1 MNEANL
7 TQAIRSGIAAGI
19 LPPSAANSGSQ
30 RPWALVALSM
40 VGVWLAALPLICL
53 IGMLLPHG
61 WSNPFEFA
69 VLGTIAIVASL
80 YGLHERAESMVAEQ
94 LCFIALLV
102 GWGLIAFAM
111 EETLGDRHVAAPL
124 ALLTFALAFF
134 HSRHWLHVVL
144 GAVTFALSQY
154 ALLKRPE
161 YDELAWKWLCIVIPL
176 AAWIG
181 IRKFAAF
188 MSAHDDP
195 LKIAATL
202 DAFATG
208 LGAIL
213 LLYLMD
219 KAGQTFLLG
228 SLLPADLRSPVES
241 DAASHG
247 ISLAIAALA
256 CMGFQ
261 RIRPALPTI
270 GIALVVPVVAG
281 LSWLIP
287 SFGPALLMLVA
298 CVQSGQ
304 RRLAVGAAVACAW
317 SIGTLYYSFAI
328 PLTTTAMLLL
338 LSGIMVA
345 GAAWQPSLLR
355 FLHFLRGPTLTTSS
369 ESEHI
374 DQRARYG
381 ILLSALLVFCM
392 INIGI
397 WQKERTIAKGKTI
410 FVELAPV
417 DPRSLMQGDFMRLR
431 YRIPPELFS
440 EMIPERAQKAIG
452 TVDAKGILHIE
463 ELAKDAPLKKDQIA
477 IELLPQRGEWIIAT
491 DAWYFTEGEGK
502 RWEGARYGEFRV
514 MADGKAVL
522 VGLKGEGLKA
532 L

>member
-1 MNEANL
+1 MNDATL
-7 TQAIRSGIAAGI
+7 TQAIRSGIDAGI

-53 IGMLLPHG
+53 IGIIVPRD
-61 WSNPFEFA
+61 WSNALNFA
-69 VLGTIAIVASL
+69 VLGTIAIGASL
-80 YGLHERAESMVAEQ
+80 YGLHERVASMVAEQ

-102 GWGLIAFAM
+102 GWGLIAFAI
-111 EETLGDRHVAAPL
+111 EETLGYRQVAAPL
-124 ALLTFALAFF
+124 ALLTVALAFF

-161 YDELAWKWLCIVIPL
+161 YDEFAWKWLCTVIPL

-181 IRKFAAF
+181 VRKFAAF
-188 MSAHDDP
+188 MSAHEDP
-195 LKIAATL
+195 FKIAATL

-208 LGAIL
+208 WGAIL

-247 ISLAIAALA
+247 ISLALAALA
-256 CMGFQ
+256 CMGLQ

-281 LSWLIP
+281 LSLLIP

-304 RRLAVGAAVACAW
+304 CRLAVGAAVACAW

-328 PLTTTAMLLL
+328 PLASTAMLLL
-338 LSGIMVA
+338 LSGIVVA
-345 GAAWQPSLLR
+345 GLAWQPSLLR
-355 FLHFLRGPTLTTSS
+355 SLRGPALTISS
-369 ESEHI
+369 EPEHI
-374 DQRARYG
+374 YHRARHG
-381 ILLSALLVFCM
+381 ILLCALLVFGM
-392 INIGI
+392 INTGI
-397 WQKERTIAKGKTI
+397 WQKERNIAKGRTI

-431 YRIPPELFS
+431 YRMPPELFS
-440 EMIPERAQKAIG
+440 EMIPEGSQKAIG
-452 TVDAKGILHIE
+452 AVDAKGILHIE
-463 ELAKDAPLKKDQIA
+463 ELAKDAPLKKDQVV
-477 IELLPQRGEWIIAT
+477 IELMPAKGEWIIAT
-491 DAWYFTEGEGK
+491 DAWYFSEGEGK

-522 VGLKGEGLKA
+522 VGLKGEGLKT

>member
-1 MNEANL
+1 MNEATL
-7 TQAIRSGIAAGI
+7 TQAIRSGIDAGI

-53 IGMLLPHG
+53 IGIMVPHG
-61 WSNPFEFA
+61 WSNSFNFA
-69 VLGTIAIVASL
+69 AFGTIAIVASL

-154 ALLKRPE
+154 ALLKRIE
-161 YDELAWKWLCIVIPL
+161 YDEFAWTWLCIVIPL

-188 MSAHDDP
+188 MSANDDP
-195 LKIAATL
+195 LEIAATL
-202 DAFATG
+202 DVFASG
-208 LGAIL
+208 WGAIL

-247 ISLAIAALA
+247 ISLALAALA

-261 RIRPALPTI
+261 RIRPALPKV
-270 GIALVVPVVAG
+270 GIALVVPVLAG

-287 SFGPALLMLVA
+287 SFSPALLMLVA

-304 RRLAVGAAVACAW
+304 RRLATGAGVACAW

-355 FLHFLRGPTLTTSS
+355 FLRGPTGTTSS
-369 ESEHI
+369 EPEHI

-381 ILLSALLVFCM
+381 ILLSALLVFGM
-392 INIGI
+392 INTGI
-397 WQKERTIAKGKTI
+397 WQKERTIAKGKPI
-410 FVELAPV
+410 FVELAPA

-431 YRIPPELFS
+431 YRMPPELFS

-463 ELAKDAPLKKDQIA
+463 ELAKDAPLKKDQIV
-477 IELLPQRGEWIIAT
+477 IELLPERGNWIIAT